1 MQTSSFY
8 KLLLVI
14 AFLSASQINCIA
26 QVTIQMRKEG
36 GVFTVPCTVNGLK
49 LRFIFDTGASNVS
62 ISMTEALF
70 MLKNDYLNSD
80 DIVGKEYYSDATGY
94 ISEGTKIVLKK
105 IEFNGIVLNNVEAS
119 VVHNLEAPLLL
130 GQSAMSQIGPF
141 QFDPNS
147 GTITVLK
154 APYQGTNTTYNTTKN
169 QPQVD
174 FNREYPCINNSGA
187 TIYTTKTIWGTLL
200 YDAFNGSGRK
210 IKQVTSGQ
218 SIQVVDDRNYGD
230 FVLANF
236 NGCFGYIKKFSLAKF
251 Q

>member
-1 MQTSSFY
+1 MQISSFY
-8 KLLLVI
+8 KLILVI
-14 AFLSASQINCIA
+14 AFLSAFQINCNA

-70 MLKNDYLNSD
+70 MLKNDYLNTD

-94 ISEGTKIVLKK
+94 ISEGTKIILKK

-130 GQSAMSQIGPF
+130 GQSAMSQIGTF

-147 GTITVLK
+147 GTITILK
-154 APYQGTNTTYNTTKN
+154 VPYQETRTTTYAPKN
-169 QPQVD
+169 QPPVGFD
-174 FNREYPCINNSGA
+174 KKSPYTDISG
-187 TIYTTKTIWGTLL
+187 TTKYRTKIICSTLL
-200 YDAFNGSGRK
+200 YDAYDGKGK
-210 IKQVTSGQ
+210 KVKEVIGGE
-218 SIQVVDDRNYGD
+218 SIEVVDDRNYGD
-230 FVLANF
+230 FVLAKF
-236 NGCFGYIKKFSLAKF
+236 DGYFGYIRKAALAEF